1 MKVTDTREI
10 NDNAP
15 KYVKIQNYILDA
27 IQSGKYRPGSKLP
40 TEKELSEKFS
50 VSRITVNK
58 ALKELSVA
66 GVLEGVRGSGTF
78 VSDRPQVPLEASAF
92 VSAIKFTPTEKAR
105 VHEVISFRL
114 IQGPEQLLK
123 KAGLKN
129 EEGDFYE
136 IILANKKDGKEM
148 ESVDYIY
155 IPAAFVKDN
164 ILLTLDHLRTH
175 FVFDYLGKQ
184 LGMSPKYM
192 KIFVNTPLYP
202 FLESVRQLL
211 NEPSSMQTWCTD
223 IYDANMRLLGAVYTI
238 YPEMK
243 QEIPLFTFAL

>member
-1 MKVTDTREI
+1 MEVTDMREI
-10 NDNAP
+10 NENAP

-136 IILANKKDGKEM
+136 IILPTKTDRN
-148 ESVDYIY
+148 
-155 IPAAFVKDN
+155 
-164 ILLTLDHLRTH
+164 
-175 FVFDYLGKQ
+175 
-184 LGMSPKYM
+184 
-192 KIFVNTPLYP
+192 
-202 FLESVRQLL
+202 
-211 NEPSSMQTWCTD
+211 QTQTK
-223 IYDANMRLLGAVYTI
+223 NNN
-238 YPEMK
+238 
-243 QEIPLFTFAL
+243 

>member
-1 MKVTDTREI
+1 MDMHEVNEKT
-10 NDNAP
+10 P

-27 IQSGKYRPGSKLP
+27 IQTGKYLPGSKLP

-66 GVLEGVRGSGTF
+66 GVLEGIRGSGTF
-78 VSDRPQVPLEASAF
+78 VSNRPQAPLEASAF
-92 VSAIKFTPTEKAR
+92 VSAIKFIPTERVR
-105 VHEVISFRL
+105 VHDVISFRL
-114 IQGPEQLLK
+114 IQGPDLLLK
-123 KAGLKN
+123 KAGLGK
-129 EEGDFYE
+129 EKADFYE
-136 IILANKKDGKEM
+136 IVLANKKNGKEM
-148 ESVDYIY
+148 ESVDYLY

-164 ILLTLDHLRTH
+164 ILLTLDHLRSH
-175 FVFDYLGKQ
+175 FVFDYLEKQ
-184 LGMSPKYM
+184 LGMSPKFM

-211 NEPSSMQTWCTD
+211 DGPSSMQMWCTD
-223 IYDANMRLLGAVYTI
+223 IYDADMRLLGAVYTI
-238 YPEMK
+238 YPDMQ